1 MVDRPAP
8 TLSRATRLMRR
19 AALPALM
26 LGACG
31 AVGGAWAAEGDY
43 PPATSAQHAPAA
55 NPAPAAA
62 APATAEPAPSASPLP
77 APLLPAPLLPA
88 TQPPAQPLPSAVGLD
103 PVVNAGGPAWQ
114 TLTAGQRTILAP
126 LQDDWPNITPYQK
139 DKWVELAG
147 RYPTLSKTEQE
158 RIRERMA
165 DWSRMTA
172 AERGKTRLNFQNAT
186 QTPPTDRQARWE
198 AYQALPPEE
207 RQRLVERAAAAGPAT
222 PRPPAAVRRATPAA
236 AATVPNNLS
245 LSRTSATK
253 ANIVP
258 NPMHAGTPRPVSA
271 STIQAAPGA
280 TTTLVTKRPQPPV
293 HQQTGLPK
301 IAATPGMVD
310 PATLLPRRGPQA
322 AVAPLPRNA
331 VRPKAERDD

>member
-1 MVDRPAP
+1 
-8 TLSRATRLMRR
+8 
-19 AALPALM
+19 LPA
-26 LGACG
+26 
-31 AVGGAWAAEGDY
+31 
-43 PPATSAQHAPAA
+43 
-55 NPAPAAA
+55 
-62 APATAEPAPSASPLP
+62 
-77 APLLPAPLLPA
+77 
-88 TQPPAQPLPSAVGLD
+88 AVGLA
-103 PVVNAGGPAWQ
+103 PVVNAGGPGWQ

-126 LQDDWPNITPYQK
+126 LQADWSNITPYQK
-139 DKWVELAG
+139 DKWIELAG
-147 RYPTLSKTEQE
+147 RYPSLSKAEQE

-172 AERGKTRLNFQNAT
+172 TERGQTRLNFQNAT
-186 QTPPTDRQARWE
+186 QTPSTDRQARWE

-207 RQRLVERAAAAGPAT
+207 RQRLAERAAASGPAT
-222 PRPPAAVRRATPAA
+222 TRAPAAVRRAAPAA

-258 NPMHAGTPRPVSA
+258 NPLHSAGTPRPVSA

-280 TTTLVTKRPQPPV
+280 TTTLVTKRPQPPL

-310 PATLLPRRGPQA
+310 PTTLLPRRGPQA
-322 AVAPLPRNA
+322 SVAPLPRGA
-331 VRPKAERDD
+331 VRPKSDPDD